1 MLHRDSHFKTNFRV
15 WERRGDRSWEVAAS
29 LKGTDQLRVSFGPF
43 ADVLIYQ
50 SQIVIRNGAKKFE
63 HRLPFPRTIN
73 EYSQC

>member
-1 MLHRDSHFKTNFRV
+1 M
-15 WERRGDRSWEVAAS
+15 AAS